1 MAFKLPFLNGATKK
15 KRTQMI
21 AVDLGSRTTKA
32 VLLEKRGE
40 ILALTRYAL
49 LDAPLFDKKM
59 SPELLGEHLKAVAEA
74 LGSTTKFITM
84 AVGLDDAV
92 VRQIELP
99 QIPVDEMRQILRVN
113 HKNYLQQDLPNHVF
127 DCYIIPPRLHP
138 GEKDTGIPKLKVLAA
153 AARQQLVA
161 DFINAAA
168 LAGLTADSLVPGLV
182 GPINTFEL
190 ALPEIYARETVA
202 LVDIGFK
209 HTSVC
214 VLDKGELVLNR
225 LMNIGGDQLT
235 VGLADAMGISYAEAE
250 GIKVGMAPEVETS
263 LQSAISML
271 TVATAPHLPTASTHG
286 GTGFIMSGSSEPRS
300 RSPAVVSSAA
310 FKAPVTTDKRIKNA
324 SIPVYC
330 AARVWLLAKSRSCT
344 LIGDSSVTDTP
355 RNAKLKVARSWL
367 NCLSSCATR
376 GTPDSLCLLELSLTT
391 STSGASPRTM
401 AASKSAGTTTT
412 GSPSLESRSCCS

>member
-1 MAFKLPFLNGATKK
+1 
-15 KRTQMI
+15 MI

-49 LDAPLFDKKM
+49 LDAPLFEKKI
-59 SPELLGEHLKAVAEA
+59 SVELLGDHLKAVAEA

-99 QIPVDEMRQILRVN
+99 QIPVDEMRQILKVN

-127 DCYIIPPRLHP
+127 DCYIIPPRLNA
-138 GEKDTGIPKLKVLAA
+138 GEKEGGIPKLKVLAA
-153 AARQQLVA
+153 AAKQQLVA

-190 ALPEIYARETVA
+190 ALPEIYAKETVA

-235 VGLADAMGISYAEAE
+235 VGLAEAMGISYAEAE
-250 GIKVGMAPEVETS
+250 GIKVGMAPEVESS
-263 LQSAISML
+263 LQLQVAPLGREIRASLDFFEHQEDRPVSQVYVSGGSARSEMILQMLHQELLVECKTWNPTGFLQLALPGQQAVEVDHIGSQL
-271 TVATAPHLPTASTHG
+271 TVAVGVAL
-286 GTGFIMSGSSEPRS
+286 
-300 RSPAVVSSAA
+300 AA
-310 FKAPVTTDKRIKNA
+310 F
-324 SIPVYC
+324 
-330 AARVWLLAKSRSCT
+330 
-344 LIGDSSVTDTP
+344 
-355 RNAKLKVARSWL
+355 
-367 NCLSSCATR
+367 
-376 GTPDSLCLLELSLTT
+376 
-391 STSGASPRTM
+391 
-401 AASKSAGTTTT
+401 
-412 GSPSLESRSCCS
+412 